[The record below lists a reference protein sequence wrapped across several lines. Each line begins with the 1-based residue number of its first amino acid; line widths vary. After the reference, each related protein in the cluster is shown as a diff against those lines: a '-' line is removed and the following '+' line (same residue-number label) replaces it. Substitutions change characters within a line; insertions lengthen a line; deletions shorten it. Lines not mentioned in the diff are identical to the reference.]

1 MLKPVILIGGTAGTG
16 KSTLARELSSHFA
29 IDHRIGTGFIR
40 EILKSQHSEETAPE
54 LYRFT
59 FRAERP
65 IDNLI
70 AQAERL
76 RPAVTACITRAKNEG
91 TSLVIEG
98 NHLLP
103 ALYRDAQVD
112 IFIVLSA
119 PAPDEHFRRLHGL
132 SHSKRQTTT
141 LDFENVRRIAVW
153 LQTEADRC
161 GIPSMLYADNLASF
175 VDALDRVARN
185 GRAV

>member
-40 EILKSQHSEETAPE
+40 EILKSQHSEGTAPE

-59 FRAERP
+59 LRALRP

-76 RPAVTACITRAKNEG
+76 RPAATTCITRAKKDG
-91 TSLVIEG
+91 TTPVIAG
-98 NHLLP
+98 NLPLP
-103 ALYRDAQVD
+103 ALYLV
-112 IFIVLSA
+112 A
-119 PAPDEHFRRLHGL
+119 P
-132 SHSKRQTTT
+132 
-141 LDFENVRRIAVW
+141 
-153 LQTEADRC
+153 
-161 GIPSMLYADNLASF
+161 
-175 VDALDRVARN
+175 
-185 GRAV
+185 